1 MTREPLRVDQAR
13 AVAFPWW
20 LGGLFGAAYL
30 AIAIVLLPR
39 IGAATLIALVVA
51 GQLLSSLLCDH
62 FGWFGVPVHTLD
74 APRAAGALLL
84 LAGVALIRF

>member
-1 MTREPLRVDQAR
+1 
-13 AVAFPWW
+13 
-20 LGGLFGAAYL
+20 
-30 AIAIVLLPR
+30 VLLPR